1 MLKLSKLIS
10 KVKDSLNKKS
20 FQSITYVIGYQHH
33 FDMLAGWWSLAMAQ
47 SLFFLREQPTAANKS
62 VGSFGCTPIFAGAS
76 ILKNSFL
83 SVIFQKSNIHKKLL
97 ANFGCIMN

>member
-76 ILKNSFL
+76 ILKNSFF
-83 SVIFQKSNIHKKLL
+83 SVIF
-97 ANFGCIMN
+97 